1 MTHELCGEIN
11 NTKSYHLK
19 IEDNQ
24 RNVKAEA
31 ALILIVMSNVLLWL
45 VLRKTFIQKMRNV
58 KTSKCKN

>member
-31 ALILIVMSNVLLWL
+31 ALILIVMSQAMKSWVQW
-45 VLRKTFIQKMRNV
+45 VTGAMHEP
-58 KTSKCKN
+58 